1 MVSRPKQINLN
12 LAVTDMTGGY
22 ATLVEYS
29 QDSSASINEDFLTT
43 NGNPSVTPTEEK
55 VQRITL
61 ADLCHQYYPK
71 RPKFM
76 NVDVE
81 GHGLIAL
88 AFNDW
93 KDIKCKPE
101 IIMVEHIQN

>member
-1 MVSRPKQINLN
+1 M
-12 LAVTDMTGGY
+12 
-22 ATLVEYS
+22 
-29 QDSSASINEDFLTT
+29 
-43 NGNPSVTPTEEK
+43 TPTEEK
-55 VQRITL
+55 VQKITL

-93 KDIKCKPE
+93 NDIKCKPE
-101 IIMVEHIQN
+101 IIIVEHIQNEAQNKLQKNLLEKHQYSFERSSQLNEIYIHKP